1 MSAVH
6 TPMPSDLLIRSWQDQ
21 GAMCGHADPEASPGA
36 APEVADIFR
45 AYGEAYRATHRLSGQ
60 QLRVMQAIE
69 TCRTSALGGH
79 LAQCDRCGAQ
89 VVRYHSCGNR
99 HCPKCQTLAKLRW
112 VQARLAELL
121 AIPYF
126 HGVLTLP
133 HALNPLAQGNPQLLY
148 GLLFQ
153 SAAAPLQTFGRDPRW
168 LGGELGL
175 TLVLHTWGQT
185 LEHHIHVHGI
195 VTGGALAPDG
205 ARWIATKRRDFLF
218 PVRGLAK
225 VLRGKYLA
233 GLQRAYAQ
241 GALHL
246 AGSTASLADPKA
258 FARFLAQLRQHAW
271 VVYAKPPFAAAA
283 QVVSYLGRY
292 THRVAIS
299 NHRLV
304 AVHEGQVAFRWRDY
318 HHGNRVKVM
327 RLAAGEFIRRFLLHI
342 LPSGWVRIR
351 HYGLLG
357 NRCRAF
363 TLPASRTALSQPPP
377 VPLAP
382 VSAPELMRRLT
393 GIDIERCPH
402 CHQGRLAVIATLYPW
417 WPLEDVPRTT
427 GPPS

>member
-1 MSAVH
+1 MSAFH
-6 TPMPSDLLIRSWQDQ
+6 TPMPHDLIACQAQDS
-21 GAMCGHADPEASPGA
+21 GTRCSHSDPEAGTGA

-79 LAQCDRCGAQ
+79 MAQCDRCGAQ

-99 HCPKCQTLAKLRW
+99 HCPKCQTLGKLRW
-112 VQARLAELL
+112 VQARLSELL
-121 AIPYF
+121 DIPYF
-126 HGVLTLP
+126 HCVLTLP
-133 HALNPLAQGNPQLLY
+133 HDLNPLAQGNPQLLY
-148 GLLFQ
+148 GLLFA
-153 SAAAPLQTFGRDPRW
+153 SAAATLQTFGRDPRW
-168 LGGELGL
+168 LGGEIGL

-205 ARWIATKRRDFLF
+205 TRWIATKRRDFLF
-218 PVRGLAK
+218 PVKGLAK
-225 VLRGKYLA
+225 VFRGKYLA

-241 GALHL
+241 NTLRFAGATTPL
-246 AGSTASLADPKA
+246 AHPKA
-258 FARFLAQLRQHAW
+258 FARFIAALQQHAW

-283 QVVSYLGRY
+283 HVVSYLGRS

-304 AVHEGQVAFRWRDY
+304 AVHKGQVTFRWRDY
-318 HHGNRVKVM
+318 RHGNSVKVM
-327 RLAAGEFIRRFLLHI
+327 TLAAGEFIRRFLLHT
-342 LPSGWVRIR
+342 LPSGLRRIR

-357 NRCRAF
+357 NRCRAHA
-363 TLPASRTALSQPPP
+363 LPASRTALSQPPP
-377 VPLAP
+377 VPPAP
-382 VSAPELMRRLT
+382 ESAPELMRRLT
-393 GIDIERCPH
+393 GVDIERCPH
-402 CHQGRLAVIATLYPW
+402 CHRGRLAVIATLSPL